1 MPRGGSGLVCL
12 HGTFIKMVCE
22 EVPLLVPENRVTG
35 WVSDTVLAWT
45 LLGLDESF
53 IVNGL

>member
-1 MPRGGSGLVCL
+1 MGLACL
-12 HGTFIKMVCE
+12 HGTLTKTVCE
-22 EVPLLVPENRVTG
+22 EIPLLVPENRVTG
-35 WVSDTVLAWT
+35 WVSKAILAYM